1 MCFVCYN
8 DCTYA
13 TFRLVAV
20 LIMSCCETECVSNV
34 SELPIGLY
42 YENIWFVICNDLNR
56 LEINLMLL
64 ADNGHDIKIIIGN
77 SRLLTIS
84 TTSNGT
90 PTDGITSAFEMY

>member
-1 MCFVCYN
+1 MKENVYE
-8 DCTYA
+8 
-13 TFRLVAV
+13 RIWKLQRMV
-20 LIMSCCETECVSNV
+20 LRNF
-34 SELPIGLY
+34 IGLY

-56 LEINLMLL
+56 LEINLMIL
-64 ADNGHDIKIIIGN
+64 ADNGHDIKTIIGN